1 MKYLKLGYYSFDINI
16 NELGLS
22 SGTPKEFTRD
32 ALPDNLK
39 LLYDIVTSNKA
50 LEKAVFLRISDN
62 DNTMTYSGFAHQL
75 INNLELSGVDGQFFN
90 ASYAPNTNKFHLVY
104 NEF

>member
-1 MKYLKLGYYSFDINI
+1 MKHLKLGCYSFDINI

-22 SGTPKEFTRD
+22 NATPKEFTRD

-39 LLYDIVTSNKA
+39 SLYDIVVSNKA

-62 DNTMTYSGFAHQL
+62 DNTIAYSGFAHQL

-90 ASYAPNTNKFHLVY
+90 ASYSSNTNKFYLVY
-104 NEF
+104 NEI